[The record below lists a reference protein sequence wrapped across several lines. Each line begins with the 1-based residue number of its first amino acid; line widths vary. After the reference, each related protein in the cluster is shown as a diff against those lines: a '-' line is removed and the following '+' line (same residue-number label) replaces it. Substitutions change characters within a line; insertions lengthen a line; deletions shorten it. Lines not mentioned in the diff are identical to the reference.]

1 MRGEVEIWAEGK
13 LVLME
18 DNMLVD
24 GAGELLADAM
34 TVSPSLSGIAS
45 TSSILDTSNYT
56 IQAISFGTGSDA
68 FTSKRNAQGLEPKK
82 KTGIVDLFLKS
93 ASLGDECGP
102 NVWVTQRASVGNSY
116 FPDVGLAE
124 APNPTSKVLEH
135 NTSIP
140 AALTIS
146 GVDYSISSVFPGNGQ
161 HVNFLPSAI
170 GSGMM
175 EPTIFSAVYSDETLY
190 YPSALSLVA
199 GCLGA
204 FPAGSSVNQTA
215 MTRATQL
222 LVYPPPEDEEGDYE
236 IGDFVFN
243 GPNTYGF
250 FNEVSS
256 MDVSGFVNMVMSGSP
271 GTTTNYA
278 MSSGASGLCVSGGHA
293 PVDMTNF
300 GVVEYSLRL
309 AKGDISTCNMY
320 GGIYHL
326 GLWTIDMNQSLRN
339 GNTPPFV
346 FSVLN
351 NPRKYKLFCRK
362 GLSKN
367 LCFIQDHG
375 ANKGIENY
383 KDLLLKWRL
392 HFV

>member
-1 MRGEVEIWAEGK
+1 MRGEVEIWDGDK
-13 LVLME
+13 LLYKQP
-18 DNMLVD
+18 NMLVD
-24 GAGELLADAM
+24 GAGELLADIM
-34 TVSPSLSGIAS
+34 TVSPSLSGIEDHA
-45 TSSILDTSNYT
+45 TSSILDSSNYT
-56 IQAISFGTGSDA
+56 IQAISFGTGSQA
-68 FTSKRNAQGLEPKK
+68 FTSERNAQNLQPKK
-82 KTGIVDLFLKS
+82 KTGIVNLFLKS
-93 ASLGDECGP
+93 STLGEEQGP
-102 NVWVTQRASVGNSY
+102 NVWAAQESALGGSY
-116 FPDVGLAE
+116 IPEAGLPE

-140 AALTIS
+140 ASLTIS

-170 GSGMM
+170 GSSMM
-175 EPTIFSAVYSDETLY
+175 ENTIFSGVVSDETIY

-222 LVYPPPEDEEGDYE
+222 LLVKLPEEEDGDYE
-236 IGDFVFN
+236 LADLVTSV
-243 GPNTYGF
+243 PNTYGF

-271 GTTTNYA
+271 GTTTNYS
-278 MSSGASGLCVSGGHA
+278 MSSGASGLCVSGGHD
-293 PVDMTNF
+293 PDNS
-300 GVVEYSLRL
+300 GIVEYSLML
-309 AKGDISTCNMY
+309 SKGDMATVNMY

-326 GLWTIDMNQSLRN
+326 GLWTIDMKQSLLN
-339 GNTPPFV
+339 GNTPPFA

-367 LCFIQDHG
+367 LCFIQDHLT
-375 ANKGIENY
+375 NKGIENY

>member
-1 MRGEVEIWAEGK
+1 M
-13 LVLME
+13 
-18 DNMLVD
+18 
-24 GAGELLADAM
+24 
-34 TVSPSLSGIAS
+34 
-45 TSSILDTSNYT
+45 
-56 IQAISFGTGSDA
+56 
-68 FTSKRNAQGLEPKK
+68 
-82 KTGIVDLFLKS
+82 
-93 ASLGDECGP
+93 
-102 NVWVTQRASVGNSY
+102 
-116 FPDVGLAE
+116 
-124 APNPTSKVLEH
+124 
-135 NTSIP
+135 
-140 AALTIS
+140 
-146 GVDYSISSVFPGNGQ
+146 FPGNGQ

-351 NPRKYKLFCRK
+351 NPRKYRLFARK
-362 GLSKN
+362 GLSRN
-367 LCFIQDHG
+367 LCFINDRSSSSAH
-375 ANKGIENY
+375 KGLENY
-383 KDLLLKWRL
+383 TDLLLKWRL